1 VETLIRRCAG
11 LDVHK
16 ATVVACVRVID
27 ENGELLSFTQSFGTT
42 TSDLLKLNDWLMS
55 YAVTIV
61 GMESTGVYWKAV
73 YTLLETEFEC
83 WLLNAQ
89 HLRNVPGRKTDVAD
103 AAWIAQL
110 VAHGLVR
117 SSFVP
122 PKEIRELRELTR
134 YRKSMIQERS
144 REAQRLHKTLEG
156 AGIKISSVASDILG
170 VSGRAMLQALIAG
183 THDPDVLAELAR
195 GRLRKK
201 LPALRKALAGWF
213 SPTHRVLV
221 SELLAHLE
229 YLDESIERLSDDI
242 GAMIAPFSAAIDLLD
257 TIPGINR
264 RTAEVVLAEIGPDM
278 SRFSS
283 SAHLASWAGMCPGN
297 NESAGKHFSGRTRKG
312 SKWLRTAL
320 VESAQAAARTKDTYL
335 AAQYARIKG
344 RHGHNKAIFAVA
356 HSILVIAFHILQRG
370 QPYAV
375 SPITNSAAT
384 TSSSVNRRTPTSGVS
399 SSNSNAWASRWPLRA
414 KLRSGLF
421 SLQYYCVNSCSC
433 AMPLARSVRAW
444 RWRRSGS
451 A

>member
-16 ATVVACVRVID
+16 ASVVACVRVID
-27 ENGELLSFTQSFGTT
+27 ENGELQSFTQSFGTT

-55 YAVTIV
+55 YEVKIV
-61 GMESTGVYWKAV
+61 GMESTGVYWKPV

-110 VAHGLVR
+110 VAHGLAR
-117 SSFVP
+117 PSFVP

-134 YRKSMIQERS
+134 YRKTVIQDRS

-156 AGIKISSVASDILG
+156 AGIKLSSVASDILG
-170 VSGRAMLQALIAG
+170 VSGRAMLQGLIGG
-183 THDPDVLAELAR
+183 THDPEILAELAR

-201 LPALRKALAGWF
+201 LPALRKALTGWF
-213 SPTHRVLV
+213 SPTHRALV

-242 GAMIAPFSAAIDLLD
+242 AKMLAPFAAAIDLLD
-257 TIPGINR
+257 TIPGVNR
-264 RTAEVVLAEIGPDM
+264 RTGEVILAEIGHDM

-283 SAHLASWAGMCPGN
+283 SGHLTSWAGMCPGN
-297 NESAGKHFSGRTRKG
+297 NESAGKRFSGKTRKG

-320 VESAQAAARTKDTYL
+320 AEAANAAVRTKHTYL

-344 RHGHNKAIFAVA
+344 RHGHNKAIVAVG
-356 HSILVIAFHILQRG
+356 HSILVIAYHILQRSE
-370 QPYAV
+370 PYNELGGDYFIERQNKDAYQRRLV
-375 SPITNSAAT
+375 KQLERIGYDVTLESKPAA
-384 TSSSVNRRTPTSGVS
+384 
-399 SSNSNAWASRWPLRA
+399 
-414 KLRSGLF
+414 
-421 SLQYYCVNSCSC
+421 
-433 AMPLARSVRAW
+433 
-444 RWRRSGS
+444 
-451 A
+451 

>member
-1 VETLIRRCAG
+1 METMIRRCAG

-16 ATVVACVRVID
+16 ASVVGCVRIVD
-27 ENGELLSFTQSFGTT
+27 ENGELHSVTQSFGTT
-42 TSDLLKLNDWLMS
+42 TSDLLRLNDWLSS
-55 YAVTIV
+55 YAVTLV
-61 GMESTGVYWKAV
+61 GMESTGVYWRPV

-117 SSFVP
+117 PSFVP
-122 PKEIRELRELTR
+122 PRAVRELREITR
-134 YRKSMIQERS
+134 YRKSVIQERA
-144 REAQRLHKTLEG
+144 REAQRLHKTLED
-156 AGIKISSVASDILG
+156 AGIKLSSVASDILG
-170 VSGRAMLQALIAG
+170 VSGRAMLDALIKG
-183 THDPDVLAELAR
+183 THDPDLLAELAR

-213 SPTHRVLV
+213 SPMHRILV

-242 GAMIAPFSAAIDLLD
+242 LKAIAPFAPAIDLLD
-257 TIPGINR
+257 TIPGVSR
-264 RTAEVVLAEIGPDM
+264 RTAEVLLAEVGPDM
-278 SRFSS
+278 SQFPS

-297 NESAGKHFSGRTRKG
+297 NESAGKHFSGKSRKG

-320 VESAQAAARTKDTYL
+320 VEAAQAAARTKNTYL

-356 HSILVIAFHILQRG
+356 HGILVIAYHLLERG
-370 QPYAV
+370 QPYSELGADYFLERQQKGAYQRRLV
-375 SPITNSAAT
+375 KQLERMGYDVVLNQKAA
-384 TSSSVNRRTPTSGVS
+384 
-399 SSNSNAWASRWPLRA
+399 
-414 KLRSGLF
+414 
-421 SLQYYCVNSCSC
+421 
-433 AMPLARSVRAW
+433 
-444 RWRRSGS
+444 
-451 A
+451 

>member
-1 VETLIRRCAG
+1 METLIRRCAG

-312 SKWLRTAL
+312 SK
-320 VESAQAAARTKDTYL
+320 
-335 AAQYARIKG
+335 
-344 RHGHNKAIFAVA
+344 
-356 HSILVIAFHILQRG
+356 
-370 QPYAV
+370 
-375 SPITNSAAT
+375 
-384 TSSSVNRRTPTSGVS
+384 
-399 SSNSNAWASRWPLRA
+399 
-414 KLRSGLF
+414 
-421 SLQYYCVNSCSC
+421 
-433 AMPLARSVRAW
+433 
-444 RWRRSGS
+444 
-451 A
+451 

>member
-1 VETLIRRCAG
+1 METIIRRCAG

-16 ATVVACVRVID
+16 ASVVACVRVVD
-27 ENGELLSFTQSFGTT
+27 DNGELQSRTESFGTT
-42 TSDLLKLNDWLMS
+42 TSDLLRLNDWLTS
-55 YAVTIV
+55 FAITVV
-61 GMESTGVYWKAV
+61 GMESTGVYWKPV
-73 YTLLETEFEC
+73 YALLETEFEC

-134 YRKSMIQERS
+134 YRKTVIQERS

-156 AGIKISSVASDILG
+156 AGIKLSSVASDILG
-170 VSGRAMLQALIAG
+170 VSGRAMLQALIDG
-183 THDPDVLAELAR
+183 THDPDILAELAC

-201 LPALRKALAGWF
+201 LPALRKALLGWF
-213 SPTHRVLV
+213 SPTHRILV
-221 SELLAHLE
+221 GELLAHLE
-229 YLDESIERLSDDI
+229 YLDESIERLSADI
-242 GAMIAPFSAAIDLLD
+242 AQMIAPFAQAIDLLD
-257 TIPGINR
+257 TIPGVNR
-264 RTAEVVLAEIGPDM
+264 RSAEVLIAEIGVDM
-278 SRFSS
+278 RQFTS

-297 NESAGKHFSGRTRKG
+297 NESAGKHFSGKARKG

-320 VESAQAAARTKDTYL
+320 VESAQAASRTKRTYL

-356 HSILVIAFHILQRG
+356 HSILVIAYHLLERSEPYNELGGDYFVERQNKDAYQRRLIQQLERMG
-370 QPYAV
+370 YDVA
-375 SPITNSAAT
+375 
-384 TSSSVNRRTPTSGVS
+384 
-399 SSNSNAWASRWPLRA
+399 LH
-414 KLRSGLF
+414 
-421 SLQYYCVNSCSC
+421 
-433 AMPLARSVRAW
+433 VRA
-444 RWRRSGS
+444 

>member
-1 VETLIRRCAG
+1 VETLIRRCVG

-16 ATVVACVRVID
+16 ASVVACVRVID
-27 ENGELLSFTQSFGTT
+27 ENGELQSLTQSFGTT

-55 YAVTIV
+55 YEVKIV
-61 GMESTGVYWKAV
+61 GMESTGVYWKPV

-117 SSFVP
+117 PSFVP

-134 YRKSMIQERS
+134 YRKTVIQDRS

-156 AGIKISSVASDILG
+156 AGIKLSSVASDILG
-170 VSGRAMLQALIAG
+170 ASGRAMLQGLIGG
-183 THDPDVLAELAR
+183 THDPDILADLAR

-213 SPTHRVLV
+213 SPTHRALV

-242 GAMIAPFSAAIDLLD
+242 GKMIAPFAAAIDFLD
-257 TIPGINR
+257 TIPGVNR
-264 RTAEVVLAEIGPDM
+264 RTGEVILAEIGPDM
-278 SRFSS
+278 SQFSS
-283 SAHLASWAGMCPGN
+283 SGHLTSWAGMCPGN
-297 NESAGKHFSGRTRKG
+297 NESAGKRFSGKTRKG

-320 VESAQAAARTKDTYL
+320 VEAANAAVRTKNTYL

-344 RHGHNKAIFAVA
+344 RHGHNKAIVAVA
-356 HSILVIAFHILQRG
+356 HSILVIAYHILQRG
-370 QPYAV
+370 EPYKELGGDYFIERQNKDAYQRRLV
-375 SPITNSAAT
+375 KQLERMGYEVALTTHAA
-384 TSSSVNRRTPTSGVS
+384 
-399 SSNSNAWASRWPLRA
+399 
-414 KLRSGLF
+414 
-421 SLQYYCVNSCSC
+421 
-433 AMPLARSVRAW
+433 
-444 RWRRSGS
+444 
-451 A
+451 